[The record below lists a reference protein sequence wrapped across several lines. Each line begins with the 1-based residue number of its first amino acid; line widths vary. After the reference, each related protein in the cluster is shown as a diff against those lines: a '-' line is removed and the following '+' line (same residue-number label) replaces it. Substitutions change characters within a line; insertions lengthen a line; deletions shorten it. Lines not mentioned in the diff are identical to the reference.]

1 MIQGLLAIVRVMFL
15 SIVFFDIT
23 FSQSIT
29 RDANNHIIAEKYA
42 NHTITYEYGSN
53 GERTKRIISENT
65 ANPLP
70 VNLLEFTAE
79 KSKVSPK
86 QALLRW
92 ITISEQNSKHF
103 EVEHSTDATHFT
115 LLGKKKAAE
124 NSNQKVLYEY
134 LHRTPVAGTNYYRL
148 KLVDLDGSS
157 TYSPTR
163 AVLFD
168 FVHNISIFLYP
179 NPANTS
185 TNLRI
190 EGVDTNAQLSLN
202 IHSLGGKKIEAR
214 TLKALPPFEYHINT
228 TKLAVGIYVVEVLVN
243 GKRYPIRLVISR

>member
-1 MIQGLLAIVRVMFL
+1 MKIKLKVIIILLAIL
-15 SIVFFDIT
+15 CNTVFAQDV
-23 FSQSIT
+23 T
-29 RDANNHIIAEKYA
+29 RDANNRITAEKYA
-42 NHTITYEYGSN
+42 NHTIIYEYGSN

-65 ANPLP
+65 VNPLP

-79 KSKVSPK
+79 KSKVNLR

-92 ITISEQNSKHF
+92 TTISEQNSKHF
-103 EVEHSTDATHFT
+103 EVEHSTDVTHFT
-115 LLGKKKAAE
+115 LLGKRKAAQ
-124 NSNQKVLYEY
+124 NSDQKVLYEY
-134 LHRTPVAGTNYYRL
+134 LHAAPVAGTNYYRL

-168 FVHNISIFLYP
+168 YVNNVTIFLYP

-185 TNLRI
+185 TKLRI
-190 EGVDTNAQLSLN
+190 EGIGASDQLSLA
-202 IHSLGGKKIEAR
+202 IHSLGGEKIEAR
-214 TLKALPPFEYHINT
+214 ALKALPPFEYHINI
-228 TKLAVGIYVVEVLVN
+228 TKLAVGIYIVEVLVN